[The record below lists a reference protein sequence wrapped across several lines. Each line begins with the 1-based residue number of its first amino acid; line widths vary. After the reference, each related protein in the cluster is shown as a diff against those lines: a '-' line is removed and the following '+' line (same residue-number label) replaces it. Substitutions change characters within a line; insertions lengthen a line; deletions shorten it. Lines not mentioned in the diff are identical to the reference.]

1 MSVEQHTI
9 TAGEYIV
16 HHLTQW
22 TSGPRTGVVD
32 FGIVDIDSLFFSVL
46 LGVIAC
52 YVLWRVAKNMTSGK
66 PGRLQAAVEFLVEFV
81 DEQARGIVRN
91 AKSREFVAPLAFI
104 SFVWIVMMN
113 LMDLLPVD
121 LLPRL
126 WQTAGAATGHDPEH
140 MYLRVV
146 PTADLSIALGMSI
159 TILLLSL
166 YYGIKIKGI
175 GGWVHEL
182 FTAPF
187 GNHFLLWPLNFAM
200 QLLEYLAKTLS
211 HGMRLFGNLY
221 AEEILFMIIALMGAA
236 GLSSLTGWALFFG
249 NIAAGLAWSIFSLLV
264 IVLQGFI
271 FMMLTLV
278 YIGQAHDHH

>member
-1 MSVEQHTI
+1 MSADQTPI
-9 TAGEYIV
+9 TAGEYII
-16 HHLTQW
+16 HHLTHW
-22 TSGPRTGVVD
+22 TSAPRGGVID
-32 FGIVDIDSLFFSVL
+32 FSIIDIDSVIFAVGLGL
-46 LGVIAC
+46 LAC
-52 YVLWRVAKNMTSGK
+52 FVLWRVAQGMRSGV
-66 PGRLQAAVEFLVEFV
+66 PGRLQGAVEFLVEFV

-91 AKSREFVAPLAFI
+91 AKSREFVTPLAFV
-104 SFVWIVMMN
+104 SFIWIIMMN

-126 WQTAGAATGHDPEH
+126 WQTAHAGQDPEH
-140 MYLRVV
+140 VFLRVV
-146 PTADLSIALGMSI
+146 PTADLSVALGMSI

-166 YYGIKIKGI
+166 YYGIKVKGL
-175 GGWVHEL
+175 GGWLHEL

-187 GNHFLLWPLNFAM
+187 GNHPLLWPLNFAM

-236 GLSSLTGWALFFG
+236 GLSNLTGWALFFG
-249 NIAAGLAWSIFSLLV
+249 NIAAGLAWSIFSMLV

>member
-1 MSVEQHTI
+1 MAAEQHPI
-9 TAGEYIV
+9 TAGEYII

-22 TSGPRTGVVD
+22 TSGPRGGVID
-32 FGIVDIDSLFFSVL
+32 FGIVDIDSIFFALL
-46 LGVIAC
+46 LGGIAC
-52 YVLWRVAKNMTSGK
+52 FVLWRVAKSMTSDR

-91 AKSREFVAPLAFI
+91 AKSREFVSPLAFI
-104 SFVWIVMMN
+104 AFIWIVMMN
-113 LMDLLPVD
+113 LMDLFPVD
-121 LLPRL
+121 LFPRL
-126 WQTAGAATGHDPEH
+126 WQAAHPGVDPEH
-140 MYLRVV
+140 VFLRVV

-166 YYGIKIKGI
+166 YYGIKIKGV

-187 GNHFLLWPLNFAM
+187 GNHPVLWPLNFAM

-236 GLSSLTGWALFFG
+236 GLNSLTGWALWVG
-249 NIAAGLAWSIFSLLV
+249 NIVAGLAWSIFSMLV

>member
-1 MSVEQHTI
+1 MAAEQHSI
-9 TAGEYIV
+9 TAGEYII

-22 TSGPRTGVVD
+22 TSGPRSGVVD
-32 FGIVDIDSLFFSVL
+32 FNVIDIDSIFFSVL

-52 YVLWRVAKNMTSGK
+52 FVLWRVAKGMTSGR

-91 AKSREFVAPLAFI
+91 AKSREFVSPLAFVA
-104 SFVWIVMMN
+104 FVWIVMMN
-113 LMDLLPVD
+113 LMDLIPVD

-126 WQTAGAATGHDPEH
+126 WQTAHPGVDPEH
-140 MYLRVV
+140 VFLRVV
-146 PTADLSIALGMSI
+146 PTADLSIALGMSL

-200 QLLEYLAKTLS
+200 QVLEYLAKTLS

-236 GLSSLTGWALFFG
+236 GLSSLTGWALWFG
-249 NIAAGLAWSIFSLLV
+249 NIFAGLAWSIFSLLV

>member
-1 MSVEQHTI
+1 MAAEQHPI
-9 TAGEYIV
+9 TAGEYII

-22 TSGPRTGVVD
+22 TSGPRGGVID
-32 FGIVDIDSLFFSVL
+32 FGIVDIDSIFFALL
-46 LGVIAC
+46 LGGIAC
-52 YVLWRVAKNMTSGK
+52 FVLWRVARSMTSGR

-91 AKSREFVAPLAFI
+91 AKSREFVSPLAFI
-104 SFVWIVMMN
+104 AFIWIVMMN
-113 LMDLLPVD
+113 LMDLFPVD
-121 LLPRL
+121 LFPRL
-126 WQTAGAATGHDPEH
+126 WQAAHPGVDPEH
-140 MYLRVV
+140 VFLRVV

-159 TILLLSL
+159 TILMLSL
-166 YYGIKIKGI
+166 YYGIKIKGV

-187 GNHFLLWPLNFAM
+187 GNHPVLWPLNFAM

-236 GLSSLTGWALFFG
+236 GLNSLTGWALWVG
-249 NIAAGLAWSIFSLLV
+249 NIVAGLAWSIFSMLV

>member
-1 MSVEQHTI
+1 MAAEQHSI
-9 TAGEYIV
+9 TAGEYII

-22 TSGPRTGVVD
+22 TSGPRGGVVD
-32 FGIVDIDSLFFSVL
+32 FNVIDIDSIFFSVL

-52 YVLWRVAKNMTSGK
+52 FVLWRVAKGMTSGR

-91 AKSREFVAPLAFI
+91 AKSREFVSPLAFVA
-104 SFVWIVMMN
+104 FVWIVMMN
-113 LMDLLPVD
+113 LMDLIPVD

-126 WQTAGAATGHDPEH
+126 WQTAHPGVDPEH
-140 MYLRVV
+140 VFLRVV
-146 PTADLSIALGMSI
+146 PTADLSIALGMSL

-200 QLLEYLAKTLS
+200 QVLEYLAKTLS

-236 GLSSLTGWALFFG
+236 GLSSLTGWALWFG
-249 NIAAGLAWSIFSLLV
+249 NIFAGLAWSIFSLLV

>member
-1 MSVEQHTI
+1 MAAEQHPI
-9 TAGEYIV
+9 TAGEYII

-22 TSGPRTGVVD
+22 TSGPRGGVID
-32 FGIVDIDSLFFSVL
+32 FGIVDIDSIFFALL
-46 LGVIAC
+46 LGGIAC
-52 YVLWRVAKNMTSGK
+52 FVLWRVAKGMTSGR

-91 AKSREFVAPLAFI
+91 AKSREFVSPLAFI
-104 SFVWIVMMN
+104 AFIWIVMMN
-113 LMDLLPVD
+113 LMDLFPVD
-121 LLPRL
+121 LFPRL
-126 WQTAGAATGHDPEH
+126 WQAAHPGVDPEH
-140 MYLRVV
+140 VFLRVV

-159 TILLLSL
+159 TILMLSL
-166 YYGIKIKGI
+166 YYGIKIKGV

-187 GNHFLLWPLNFAM
+187 GNHPVLWPLNFAM

-236 GLSSLTGWALFFG
+236 GLNSLTGWALWVG
-249 NIAAGLAWSIFSLLV
+249 NIVAGLAWSIFSMLV

>member
-1 MSVEQHTI
+1 MAAEQHSI
-9 TAGEYIV
+9 TAGEYII

-22 TSGPRTGVVD
+22 TNGPRGGVID
-32 FGIVDIDSLFFSVL
+32 FSVIDIDSIFFSVL

-52 YVLWRVAKNMTSGK
+52 FVLWRVARSMTSGR

-91 AKSREFVAPLAFI
+91 AKSREFVSPLAFVA
-104 SFVWIVMMN
+104 FVWIVMMN

-126 WQTAGAATGHDPEH
+126 WQTAHPGVDPEH
-140 MYLRVV
+140 VYLRVV

-159 TILLLSL
+159 TIFLLSL

-200 QLLEYLAKTLS
+200 QVLEYLAKTLS

-221 AEEILFMIIALMGAA
+221 AEEMLFMIIALMGAA
-236 GLSSLTGWALFFG
+236 GLSSLTGWALWFG
-249 NIAAGLAWSIFSLLV
+249 NIFAGLAWSIFSLLI

>member
-1 MSVEQHTI
+1 MAAEQHSL
-9 TAGEYIV
+9 TAGEYII
-16 HHLTQW
+16 HHLTHW
-22 TSGPRTGVVD
+22 TSAPRTGVID
-32 FGIVDIDSLFFSVL
+32 FGIVDIDSLFFAIL
-46 LGVIAC
+46 LGTIAC
-52 YVLWRVAKNMTSGK
+52 FVLWRVAKSMTSGV
-66 PGRLQAAVEFLVEFV
+66 PGRMQAAVEFLVEFV

-91 AKSREFVAPLAFI
+91 AKSREFVAPLAFV
-104 SFVWIVMMN
+104 SFIWIVMMN
-113 LMDLLPVD
+113 LMDLLPLD
-121 LLPRL
+121 LIPRL
-126 WQTAGAATGHDPEH
+126 WQGAHPGVDPEH
-140 MYLRVV
+140 VFLRVV

-159 TILLLSL
+159 TILLLSF
-166 YYGIKIKGI
+166 YYSIKIKGV

-187 GNHFLLWPLNFAM
+187 GNHPLLWPLNFAM
-200 QLLEYLAKTLS
+200 QVLEYLAKTLS

-236 GLSSLTGWALFFG
+236 GLSSLTGWALWFG
-249 NIAAGLAWSIFSLLV
+249 NIFAGLAWSIFSLLV

>member
-1 MSVEQHTI
+1 MAAEQQSL
-9 TAGEYIV
+9 TAGEYII

-22 TSGPRTGVVD
+22 TSAPRA
-32 FGIVDIDSLFFSVL
+32 
-46 LGVIAC
+46 GVIDFHVFDVDSMIFAVGLGALAC
-52 YVLWRVAKNMTSGK
+52 FVLWRVAAGMTSGV

-91 AKSREFVAPLAFI
+91 AKSREFVTPLAFV
-104 SFVWIVMMN
+104 SFIWIVMMN

-126 WQTAGAATGHDPEH
+126 WQGAHPAVDPEH
-140 MYLRVV
+140 VFLRVV

-166 YYGIKIKGI
+166 YYGIKIKGL
-175 GGWVHEL
+175 GGWLHEL

-187 GNHFLLWPLNFAM
+187 GNHPLLWPLNFAM

-236 GLSSLTGWALFFG
+236 GLSNLTGWSLFFG
-249 NIAAGLAWSIFSLLV
+249 NIAAGLAWSIFSMLV

>member
-1 MSVEQHTI
+1 MSAPEPTI
-9 TAGEYIV
+9 TAGEYII

-22 TSGPRTGVVD
+22 TSGPRAGVVD
-32 FGIVDIDSLFFSVL
+32 FHIVDIDSLIMTVL
-46 LGVIAC
+46 LGALAC
-52 YVLWRVAKNMTSGK
+52 FVLWRVARSMTSGV

-91 AKSREFVAPLAFI
+91 AKSREFVTPLAFI
-104 SFVWIVMMN
+104 SFIWIVLMN
-113 LMDLLPVD
+113 MMDLLPVD

-126 WQTAGAATGHDPEH
+126 WEGAAAATGHDPQH
-140 MYLRVV
+140 AYLRVV
-146 PTADLSIALGMSI
+146 ATADLSVALGMSI
-159 TILLLSL
+159 TVLLLSL
-166 YYGIKIKGI
+166 YYGVRVKGL
-175 GGWVHEL
+175 GGWLHEL

-187 GNHFLLWPLNFAM
+187 GNHPLLWPLNLAM

-236 GLSSLTGWALFFG
+236 GLGSLSGWALFFG
-249 NIAAGLAWSIFSLLV
+249 NIAAGLAWSIFSMLI

>member
-1 MSVEQHTI
+1 MSADQQSI
-9 TAGEYIV
+9 TAGEYII

-22 TSGPRTGVVD
+22 TSGPRAGVID
-32 FGIVDIDSLFFSVL
+32 FGIVDIDSIIVSVALGL
-46 LGVIAC
+46 LAC
-52 YVLWRVAKNMTSGK
+52 FLLWRVAKRMTSGT
-66 PGRLQAAVEFLVEFV
+66 PGRMQAAVEFLVEFV

-113 LMDLLPVD
+113 AMDLLPVD

-126 WQTAGAATGHDPEH
+126 WQGAGAMAGHNPEH

-166 YYGIKIKGI
+166 YYGMRIKGV
-175 GGWVHEL
+175 GGWIHEL

-187 GNHFLLWPLNFAM
+187 GNHVLLWPLNFAM

-236 GLSSLTGWALFFG
+236 GLSSLTGWTLFFG
-249 NIAAGLAWSIFSLLV
+249 NIVAGFAWSVFSLLI

>member
-1 MSVEQHTI
+1 MSAEQHTI

-22 TSGPRTGVVD
+22 TSGPRAGVVD
-32 FGIVDIDSLFFSVL
+32 FGIIDIDSIFFSVL

-52 YVLWRVAKNMTSGK
+52 FVLWRVAKNMTSGK
-66 PGRLQAAVEFLVEFV
+66 PGRMQAAVEFLVEFV

-104 SFVWIVMMN
+104 SFIWIVMMN
-113 LMDLLPVD
+113 AMDLLPVD

-126 WQTAGAATGHDPEH
+126 WQMVHGGENPEH
-140 MYLRVV
+140 VYLRVV
-146 PTADLSIALGMSI
+146 PTADLSIALGMSV

-200 QLLEYLAKTLS
+200 QILEYLAKTLS

-236 GLSSLTGWALFFG
+236 GLGSLVGWSLFLGNVVFG
-249 NIAAGLAWSIFSLLV
+249 FLWSAFSMLI

>member
-1 MSVEQHTI
+1 MSAEQTPI
-9 TAGEYIV
+9 TAGEYII

-22 TSGPRTGVVD
+22 TSAPRGGVIDFSVVD
-32 FGIVDIDSLFFSVL
+32 VDSIIFAVG
-46 LGVIAC
+46 LGALAC
-52 YVLWRVAKNMTSGK
+52 FVLWRVARSMTSGV
-66 PGRLQAAVEFLVEFV
+66 PGRMQAAVEFLVEFV

-91 AKSREFVAPLAFI
+91 AKSREFVTPLAFI
-104 SFVWIVMMN
+104 SFIWIVMMN

-121 LLPRL
+121 LMPHL
-126 WQTAGAATGHDPEH
+126 WQAAHPGVDPEH
-140 MYLRVV
+140 VFLRVV
-146 PTADLSIALGMSI
+146 PTADLSVALGMSI

-166 YYGIKIKGI
+166 YYGIKVKGL
-175 GGWVHEL
+175 GGWLHEL

-187 GNHFLLWPLNFAM
+187 GNHPVLWPLNFAM

-221 AEEILFMIIALMGAA
+221 AEEILFMIIALMGAV
-236 GLSSLTGWALFFG
+236 GLSNLTGWALFFG
-249 NIAAGLAWSIFSLLV
+249 NIAAGLAWSIFSMLV